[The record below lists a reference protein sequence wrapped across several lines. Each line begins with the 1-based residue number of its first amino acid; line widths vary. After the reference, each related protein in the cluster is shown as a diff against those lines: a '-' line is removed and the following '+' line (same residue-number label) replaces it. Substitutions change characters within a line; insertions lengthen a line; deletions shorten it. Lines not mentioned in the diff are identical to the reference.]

1 MKISESVF
9 SFLSGLKE
17 NNNKE
22 WFTTNKEL
30 YNAEKEQIGL
40 FFKALFLKLNEHDAI
55 EKLKQFR
62 IYRDVRFSADKTP
75 YKSHFAAHYVR
86 ESNKLRGGYYVH
98 IKPGESFIA
107 GGFWEPNK
115 DDLLRIRKEFEMD
128 ADEIRAIVSEKN
140 FIHHFGTLQGDALQT
155 APRGFDK
162 NHRNIDLIKM
172 KQFIAVKEFT
182 DSQVLQADFLDK
194 VSIAFMALRPFF
206 DYMSEVLTTDLNGE
220 SIL

>member
-9 SFLSGLKE
+9 SFLNSLKE
-17 NNNKE
+17 NNNRE
-22 WFTTNKEL
+22 WFTANKNLFE
-30 YNAEKEQIGL
+30 AEKEQMRL
-40 FFKALFLKLNEHDAI
+40 FFNALFLKLQEHDAL

-75 YKSHFAAHYVR
+75 YKTHFAAHYVR

-115 DDLLRIRKEFEMD
+115 DDLLRIRKELEMD
-128 ADEIRAIVSEKN
+128 AFELRQIIANKN
-140 FIHHFGTLQGDALQT
+140 FVNHFGTLQGDALQT

-162 NHRNIDLIKM
+162 NHSNIDLIKM
-172 KQFIAVKEFT
+172 KQFIAVKKFT
-182 DSQVLQADFLDK
+182 DNEVLQADFLDN
-194 VSIAFMALRPFF
+194 VSISFMALRPFF
-206 DYMSEVLTTDLNGE
+206 DYMSAVLTTDLNGE